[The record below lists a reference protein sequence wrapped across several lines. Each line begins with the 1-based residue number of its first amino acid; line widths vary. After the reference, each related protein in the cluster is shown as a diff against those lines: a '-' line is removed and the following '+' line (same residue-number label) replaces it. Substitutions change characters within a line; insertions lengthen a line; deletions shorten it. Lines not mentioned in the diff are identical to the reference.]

1 MAKKRLDE
9 SLILPVKATHFI
21 GLDGNPLEP
30 IPAGVSVRSSKA
42 VQVEFMWDGRRCTQT
57 IKGPPTQG
65 AVLAAV
71 AKRMVVLDAIKHNA
85 FKLEHHFPDS
95 RKVKEN
101 LEKKQEEESRDQ
113 RTVRDLL
120 QIFLNRY
127 AKEHPSRHN
136 TLHTHKEVVS
146 SRLAPVLGGLRPAE
160 LTKDRLIQFRHALRE
175 QGLSD
180 SRISNV
186 MTPLRAALD
195 IAVEEGLVPRN
206 LALELAP
213 TKPKRAK
220 VVALDSSGE
229 PNFDEP
235 LPSTLIPQYE
245 SAAKHADPLDAEER
259 AAVLSQL
266 HGQVRNIFMFAMWTG
281 LRTGELIALRW
292 CDVDLDNERICV
304 RLAFSKNS
312 FTNTKGRR
320 ARWVT
325 LLPPALA
332 VLKAQKALTGNAAR
346 WVFLNPRINDRWQN
360 SQRLRVLWGYALK
373 AAGVRYRYPYQCR
386 HTYASMMV
394 SAGEPTEWVAEQM
407 GHLDGRLVAAVYGR
421 WLRRIDL
428 EPGEQAATAYGTEWQ
443 TLAGQVETV
452 NTVDEMCRRTGRR
465 RPQTTVMMGKRAS
478 SELLPPPEFRKF
490 GMRQAC
496 DKSGESVWR
505 PHKHWPCL

>member
-30 IPAGVSVRSSKA
+30 IPAGVSIRSNKA
-42 VQVEFMWDGRRCTQT
+42 VQVEFMWEGRRCTQT

-65 AVLAAV
+65 AVQAAV

-85 FKLEHHFPDS
+85 FKLEHHFPNS

-101 LEKKQEEESRDQ
+101 REKKQEKEGRDR
-113 RTVRDLL
+113 RTVRELL
-120 QIFLNRY
+120 QVFLERY

-136 TLHTHKEVVS
+136 TLHTHKEVIS
-146 SRLAPVLGGLRPAE
+146 SRLAPVLGDLRPAE
-160 LTKDRLIQFRHALRE
+160 LTKDRLIQFRHGLRE
-175 QGLSD
+175 RGLSD

-186 MTPLRAALD
+186 MTPLRAALN

-235 LPSTLIPQYE
+235 LPSTLIPEYE
-245 SAAKHADPLDAEER
+245 SAAKEADPLDASER
-259 AAVLSQL
+259 AAVLRQL

-304 RLAFSKNS
+304 RLSFSKSS

-332 VLKAQKALTGNAAR
+332 VLKAQKALTGDAAR
-346 WVFLNPRINDRWQN
+346 WVFQNPRINDRWQN
-360 SQRLRVLWGYALK
+360 SERLRVLWGYAMQ

-428 EPGEQAATAYGTEWQ
+428 EPGEQAATAYAAEWQ
-443 TLAGQVETV
+443 TLAGQVETA
-452 NTVDEMCRRTGRR
+452 NSVDDVPDEGAEETSYVDGE
-465 RPQTTVMMGKRAS
+465 GD
-478 SELLPPPEFRKF
+478 EGEF
-490 GMRQAC
+490 
-496 DKSGESVWR
+496 
-505 PHKHWPCL
+505 